1 MKDLISTEEKDDL
14 IRSVREHVLGK
25 ARTHQDDEEEE
36 DAELDR
42 DDLFEFCTVR
52 KRHCSSSEMNEYL
65 SASFSRE
72 DLNADP
78 LQFWQKSSCSSPKLA
93 KVAVKLY
100 STPASSMLAEELFSV
115 LNRVLTEDRSSLN
128 PDTVNKVLFICSNCD
143 LV

>member
-1 MKDLISTEEKDDL
+1 MCSGET
-14 IRSVREHVLGK
+14 
-25 ARTHQDDEEEE
+25 RTHQDDEEEE

-100 STPASSMLAEELFSV
+100 STLASSMPGALFGFEQSA
-115 LNRVLTEDRSSLN
+115 DGRSLESQ
-128 PDTVNKVLFICSNCD
+128 PGHR
-143 LV
+143 